1 MANTTSSDPSTST
14 FEAAVLQ
21 DLIKVAGLPPTRG
34 THRDPVLGFK
44 LLGLGVR
51 DAALTYRATQH
62 PPSLSREVGVS
73 QQCRRPGRVPCLAA
87 CKLDAL
93 CPEGAA
99 AMTHQRRR

>member
-73 QQCRRPGRVPCLAA
+73 QQCRRPCALLGGLQARRPVPRGCGGD
-87 CKLDAL
+87 DA
-93 CPEGAA
+93 P
-99 AMTHQRRR
+99 T